1 MNILKKSAIMKNFMI
16 FVVLVSFSFSTSLS
30 GQTVKAKIVFEK
42 LEHDFGSFKEEA
54 GDQTY
59 SFKFTNNG
67 ASPLILNNV
76 RASCGCTTPE
86 WTKEPIA
93 PGGKGLIKV
102 SYSPKNRPGP
112 FNKTVT
118 VSSNAENTTVILR
131 IKGAVEQREK
141 TLAEIYPREI
151 GPLRAKT
158 NQISFVKIN
167 ENEIKSESLELVNDT
182 DQPVKI
188 EFKAP
193 PGHLTAEA
201 LPATIQPKG
210 KGQIVVTYDAK
221 KLNTYGF
228 MMNQI
233 YLIINGQSDYK
244 NSIGV
249 SATIEEDFSALSPQE
264 LAAAPVAAFNMST
277 HDFGDINQGDEVEC
291 TFILKN
297 EGKRDLIIRNVKTSC
312 GCTAVTP
319 EKKIISQNESV
330 PLKVKFSSAGKMG
343 RQNKSITVITNDPKN
358 PTTILRVSTNIKTAG

>member
-1 MNILKKSAIMKNFMI
+1 MKNLMVF
-16 FVVLVSFSFSTSLS
+16 LTLLSFTFPGSLLA
-30 GQTVKAKIVFEK
+30 QTVKAKIVFEK

-59 SFKFTNNG
+59 SFKFTNSG

-76 RASCGCTTPE
+76 QASCGCTTPE
-86 WTKEPIA
+86 WTREPIA
-93 PGGKGLIKV
+93 PGGKGMIKV
-102 SYSPKNRPGP
+102 SYNPKNRPGP

-118 VSSNAENTTVILR
+118 VTSNAENSPVVLR
-131 IKGAVEQREK
+131 IKGTVEQREK
-141 TLAEIYPREI
+141 TLVELYPREI

-167 ENEIKSESLELVNDT
+167 ENEIKSDSLEVINDT

-188 EFKAP
+188 EFKTP
-193 PGHLTAEA
+193 PSHLVAKAKPE
-201 LPATIQPKG
+201 TIKPKE
-210 KGQIVVTYDAK
+210 KGYIVISYDAK

-228 MMNQI
+228 MMHRI
-233 YLIINGQSDYK
+233 YMNINGQSDYK

-249 SATIEEDFSALSPQE
+249 SATIEEDFSALSAQD
-264 LAAAPVAAFNMST
+264 LANAPVAAFNQNSF
-277 HDFGDINQGDEVEC
+277 DFGDINQGDEVEC
-291 TFILKN
+291 TFTLKN

-319 EKKIISQNESV
+319 EKKVISQNESV
-330 PLKVKFSSAGKMG
+330 PLKVKFSSAGKSG

-358 PTTILRVSTNIKTAG
+358 PTTILRVSSNIKTAG

>member
-1 MNILKKSAIMKNFMI
+1 MKNFMI
-16 FVVLVSFSFSTSLS
+16 FLALLFFTYSNNLS
-30 GQTVKAKIVFEK
+30 GQTLNAKIDFEK

-59 SFKFTNNG
+59 SFKFKNNG

-93 PGGKGLIKV
+93 PGGNGIIKV
-102 SYSPKNRPGP
+102 SYNPKNRPGP

-118 VSSNAENTTVILR
+118 VTSNAENASVILR
-131 IKGAVEQREK
+131 IKGSVDQREK
-141 TLAEIYPREI
+141 TLAELYPREI
-151 GPLRAKT
+151 GPLRAKA

-167 ENEIKSESLELVNDT
+167 ENEIKSDSLEVVNDSG
-182 DQPVKI
+182 QPVKI

-193 PGHLTAEA
+193 PGHLSAKA
-201 LPATIQPKG
+201 LPATIQPNG
-210 KGQIVVTYDAK
+210 KGYIVVAYDAK

-228 MMNQI
+228 MMHRI
-233 YLIINGQSDYK
+233 YLNINGQSDYK
-244 NSIGV
+244 NSIGI
-249 SATIEEDFSALSPQE
+249 SATIEEDFSALSPQD
-264 LAAAPVAAFNMST
+264 LATAPVAAFNMST
-277 HDFGDINQGDEVEC
+277 HDFGDINQGDQVEC

-358 PTTILRVSTNIKTAG
+358 PTTILRVSSNIKTAG